1 MPLVGSKFAMK
12 RYEKYKNIVSWD
24 SHSEYKTLWIERAYI
39 LRTSSGEPKAIGLYR
54 ARYVN
59 TDTVIVGTTLDEIR
73 SSITEFRIFGSV
85 TA

>member
-24 SHSEYKTLWIERAYI
+24 AHSEYKTLWIERAYI

-54 ARYVN
+54 AQYGREGVA
-59 TDTVIVGTTLDEIR
+59 IVGTTLDEIR
-73 SSITEFRIFGSV
+73 SSITEFRMFGSV
-85 TA
+85 SA

>member
-1 MPLVGSKFAMK
+1 MPVIGSAFAKK

-24 SHSEYKTLWIERAYI
+24 GHSEYKTLFIERAYI

-54 ARYVN
+54 AKYAS
-59 TDTVIVGTTLDEIR
+59 TDAVIVGTTLDEIR

-85 TA
+85 SA